1 MSEKRYLLTPGPTP
15 VPPEVLAA
23 LSQPV
28 VHHRSPDFRPVYE
41 RTLARLGEIFRTRSD
56 VLLFG
61 SAGSGAMEAAVANLC
76 SPGERVLVV
85 SAGQFG
91 ERWRGGSPAA
101 PPPAGGGP
109 GARAGGRRARA

>member
-61 SAGSGAMEAAVANLC
+61 SAGGRSLGAAAANLFPPGAGRPLG
-76 SPGERVLVV
+76 SPG
-85 SAGQFG
+85 QFRR
-91 ERWRGGSPAA
+91 RWRGAA
-101 PPPAGGGP
+101 PHRPRP
-109 GARAGGRRARA
+109 G